1 MTRGEILAALRARDP
16 ELPVR
21 SVVLD
26 AAVVR
31 AALRKRV
38 AWARRTV
45 AGLPASERPVHPTFS
60 GLRIR

>member
-21 SVVLD
+21 SLVLD
-26 AAVVR
+26 EAVVR
-31 AALRKRV
+31 AALRERV
-38 AWARRTV
+38 AWARRIV
-45 AGLPASERPVHPTFS
+45 AGLPASERPVHSAFA